1 MNLEPIIH
9 SEVSQKEKTKYH
21 LLVHIYGIQKDGTD
35 EPICRAA
42 LETQRELTTDTGS
55 GEEGEGEM
63 NGESN
68 VEAYT
73 LPYVKQMANGNL
85 LFDSGNSNQ
94 GPVTTKRG
102 EKGLEVGGGKEV
114 KEGGYIG
121 TSMADSCD
129 VWQK

>member
-1 MNLEPIIH
+1 M
-9 SEVSQKEKTKYH
+9 
-21 LLVHIYGIQKDGTD
+21 
-35 EPICRAA
+35 
-42 LETQRELTTDTGS
+42 ETQRELTTDTGS
-55 GEEGEGEM
+55 GEKGEGEM

-121 TSMADSCD
+121 TSMADPCD